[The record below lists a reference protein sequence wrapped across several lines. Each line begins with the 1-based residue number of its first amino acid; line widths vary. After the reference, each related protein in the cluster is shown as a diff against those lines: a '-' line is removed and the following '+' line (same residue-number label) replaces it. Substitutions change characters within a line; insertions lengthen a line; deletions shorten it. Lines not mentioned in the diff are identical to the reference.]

1 LRYRAHGA
9 STWTTVR
16 MTQARPGVW
25 QATIPAAVVRAAGV
39 EYSLSVGSARDPF
52 TPDLP
57 HFVSVAL
64 PA

>member
-1 LRYRAHGA
+1 
-9 STWTTVR
+9 

-39 EYSLSVGSARDPF
+39 EYSLTAGSARDPF